1 MAAGSNSQAISYP
14 AGTLGTLM
22 ELYQQAVD
30 DFVVY
35 LRARSPAEIS
45 ASAEFSG
52 QTIRITG
59 ILKHVAHAGFE
70 YANDAR
76 RGLGKPLLAA
86 SAPSDLIAD
95 IVSIIPQ
102 MAEAL
107 EGVWHLTDPEIGK
120 ILIDEP
126 WDVRYTLEQI
136 IEHAIV
142 HIPWHKRQCRRVL
155 ERAGFACQ

>member
-1 MAAGSNSQAISYP
+1 MAAGSKSQAISYP

-22 ELYQQAVD
+22 EIYQQAVD
-30 DFVVY
+30 DFVAY
-35 LRARSPAEIS
+35 LRARSPAEIL
-45 ASAEFSG
+45 ASAEFNG

-76 RGLGKPLLAA
+76 RGLGKPLAAA
-86 SAPSDLIAD
+86 SAPSDPIEA

-155 ERAGFACQ
+155 ERAGFR

>member
-1 MAAGSNSQAISYP
+1 MAAGSTSQGISYP

-22 ELYQQAVD
+22 EIYQQAVD

-35 LRARSPAEIS
+35 LRARTPAEIS
-45 ASAEFSG
+45 ASAEFNG
-52 QTIRITG
+52 QTIRIMG

-70 YANDAR
+70 FANDAR
-76 RGLGKPLLAA
+76 RGLGKALVEEPARA
-86 SAPSDLIAD
+86 DPIED

-107 EGVWHLTDPEIGK
+107 KGFWHLTDPEIGE

-155 ERAGFACQ
+155 QRAGFACQ